1 MSSPAPVTHDNPGS
15 PAPDPGAWTL
25 LRATPAHTY
34 RVFVICLIGVTFA
47 NLDHSLFTF
56 VLTEI
61 AADFAWSDFD
71 RGLYI
76 AITFVIAGAL
86 ITQIGALADRIGR
99 RIVLLGATLL
109 TPVFVVALTWAPTT
123 ITLLIARTLG
133 FTTAGVQSP
142 VAGTMVLEES
152 PPRLRGLF
160 TGVLQIGFPLGFFLA
175 SLMVPFIYETWGWRF
190 IFLLSLLFL
199 PYALVIWR
207 YLGDSETWRRAR
219 AAREASNAAAPG
231 IRALFTPA
239 YRRKTILLFT
249 GTFLYVFAYGATIM
263 LTPYFREA
271 RGWAPREAIE
281 LVGLSFFIGAFG
293 YILAAWFGEFLIS
306 RRNTI
311 VAWCW
316 LGGLAFGVMIWFTDS
331 WWTTFLAFS
340 AMTFFFY
347 GAYAVMFTF
356 IAENFP
362 TELRVTAASFANSL
376 AVELGLGLGPF
387 GLSWAIGSVG
397 WEAAFTWCAV
407 LPVLLAGA
415 VFLGLKPLPREAVI

>member
-1 MSSPAPVTHDNPGS
+1 MNVDSAAGIW
-15 PAPDPGAWTL
+15 AA
-25 LRATPAHTY
+25 LRAVPGHTY
-34 RVFVICLIGVTFA
+34 RVFLICLIGVTFA

-61 AADFAWSDFD
+61 SAEFGWSELE

-76 AITFVIAGAL
+76 ALTFVIAGVL
-86 ITQIGALADRIGR
+86 ITQLGVLADRIGR
-99 RIVLLGATLL
+99 RAVLLGATLL
-109 TPVFVVALTWAPTT
+109 TPVFVTALAWAPTT
-123 ITLLIARTLG
+123 VTLLIARTLG
-133 FTTAGVQSP
+133 FTTAAVQSP
-142 VAGTMVLEES
+142 ITGTLVLEES

-175 SLMVPFIYETWGWRF
+175 SLLVPFIYETWGWRY

-199 PYALVIWR
+199 PYAWVIWR
-207 YLGDSETWRRAR
+207 YLKDSKAWQQAR
-219 AAREASNAAAPG
+219 ANREANRTPAPAV
-231 IRALFTPA
+231 RELFRPA
-239 YRRKTILLFT
+239 YRRKTILLFL

-271 RGWAPREAIE
+271 RGWEAREAIE
-281 LVGLSFFIGAFG
+281 LVGLSFLVGAFG
-293 YILAAWFGEFLIS
+293 YILAAWFGEFIIS

-316 LGGLAFGVMIWFTDS
+316 LGGLAFGVMIWFTKG
-331 WWTTFLAFS
+331 WWPTFLAFS
-340 AMTFFFY
+340 TMTFFFY

-362 TELRVTAASFANSL
+362 AELRATAASFANSF

-387 GLSWAIGSVG
+387 ALSWAIGLVG
-397 WEAAFTWCAV
+397 WESAFTWCAI
-407 LPVLLAGA
+407 LPVIIAGTTFLA
-415 VFLGLKPLPREAVI
+415 LKPVPREAVI